1 MDRSSRN
8 RLNERHLGHFPGDS
22 LFDKIART
30 VCTAGCLPRKEL
42 YEAWETARRIRRRIS
57 GKRVIDMACGHGLL
71 AHIMVLL
78 DDTIPSV
85 IAVDKLLPKS
95 ATNLA
100 NSLVENWPRLKNRV
114 ELKQAD
120 LADIEIN
127 KNDLLV
133 SVHGCGSLTDQII
146 DLAIESNTAV
156 ALLPCCHNLKKSDTG
171 KLEGWLEPTL
181 AIDVTR
187 VSRLQSAGYNV
198 ITQEIPCDITP
209 KNRLIIATTE
219 IVV

>member
-8 RLNERHLGHFPGDS
+8 RLNERHLEHFPSDS

-78 DDTIPSV
+78 DDTIPSA
-85 IAVDKLLPKS
+85 IAVDKAIPKS
-95 ATNLA
+95 AASLA
-100 NSLVENWPRLKNRV
+100 ETLVENWPRLKNRV
-114 ELKQAD
+114 EFRQED
-120 LADIEIN
+120 LAEIEIDN
-127 KNDLLV
+127 DDLLV
-133 SVHGCGSLTDQII
+133 SVHGCGRLTDRII
-146 DLAIESNTAV
+146 DLAIEAKVSV
-156 ALLPCCHNLKKSDTG
+156 ALLPCCHDLKRSDTG
-171 KLEGWLEPTL
+171 ELTGWLEPTL

-187 VSRLQSAGYNV
+187 VSRLQSAGYKV
-198 ITQEIPCDITP
+198 MTLEIPYDITP
-209 KNRLIIATTE
+209 KNRLIIATPE
-219 IVV
+219 NVV